1 MKLIFIFSLIV
12 LYSYGQSNRELIINF
27 ENSHG
32 ISTQSEVICN
42 GKTIGSVTDLGQ
54 VIKPNISVNIH
65 ILLDIEGLPN
75 DSKFIIRERD
85 LLSHAIY
92 VTKGKSSSYFSKSDR
107 ITGKIE
113 ALNYIQR
120 RQF

>member
-1 MKLIFIFSLIV
+1 MRLLFILSLLL
-12 LYSYGQSNRELIINF
+12 LYSCGKSNRELVINF

-32 ISTQSEVICN
+32 ISTQSKVICN
-42 GKTIGSVTDLGQ
+42 GKTIGSVTGLGQ
-54 VIKPNISVNIH
+54 VIKPNITVNIH

-85 LLSHAIY
+85 LLSNAIY
-92 VTKGKSSSYFSKSDR
+92 VTKGKFSRYFSKSDR

-113 ALNYIQR
+113 TLNSIQR